1 MVDYLAEAFKALD
14 DVEDVMPCLHEEM
27 FTVDSDGLSEL
38 ADFEVES
45 EKSEDKKR
53 VIDPEAKNE
62 EELKSSYVGKVII
75 DCNQCHSKIYKDK
88 EDIVIDGEDAN
99 KEEECPYCFAT
110 EGFKV
115 VGEVAPYTETKV
127 DVEVEDKDTMTEG
140 VRRRHRAAKKM
151 GKKVV
156 EEFNGSY
163 HTLTIIDDLV
173 DRAKLIYKEQS
184 DPDIS
189 EAVMQ
194 AIDDGL
200 IYYDDILELAGAYGV
215 IDYGELVDRFVD
227 DLAYDMGTQL
237 ESILAEEDDELKESI
252 KGRINERKER
262 ANGGL
267 VRGSFDEIEKRLDK
281 IQGDFVII
289 DGGDVSYIKD
299 SFANRTVDNE
309 AIHKGFD
316 FVEDDVYFD
325 TVLDVVR
332 YFDEAFLQEALGLGL
347 DEVVT
352 EDSRRG
358 VVLFSIDID
367 SAQID
372 KIFEVYRELDESV
385 NGRNIRHKNGE
396 NKRVKRI
403 NEAFYRGNKS
413 IKFVYN
419 GDYADPDLIYDGYTF
434 NYYDIDEALWEDF
447 LYGVEDGDID
457 VSFDREFAE
466 NHSDDDAVEDAF
478 NLYVQENGVDYLKDV
493 IYGGYFEKGSK
504 SWHDRYKRGFAESKK
519 SRHKGKLAE
528 SDHIR
533 RRDVDSIPYS
543 RKRLSGRVRKDLD
556 IDEKKSDNPRRRDEG
571 EKRAR
576 RIDRKVNSLKERKF
590 DEDLGDDVA
599 KYQRWVDYD
608 MKRYGKISD
617 KTKSYL
623 DRAGLEVVKDDHDDY
638 EVIAKDE
645 SLTEAPIYDLTPQFD
660 TRRSFYNKARI
671 DTGSDNSENKL
682 YSYNTLVAE
691 MIGGKPVVYNVQSG
705 NTLRHVKEWLRQNGF
720 KAETKSQIIRDYGV
734 DDIVTESL
742 EEVEVKTDTD
752 KIKISSETI
761 TKDEEM
767 AIPVTDETKDEIIA
781 DDDEIIADDEE
792 EDTVDDIEEFDEE
805 SFDELSESYL
815 KKVYSNVDGYKTSN
829 VSFNKSGLCVEGI
842 ISFKS
847 GNKKNTQFIF
857 ESRDNGKR
865 FVGENKQI
873 TRGKKAFTVKGSIKD
888 GKFITE
894 SFNYRYSA
902 INPQTGKSE
911 NLYETLK
918 RGK

>member
-127 DVEVEDKDTMTEG
+127 DVEVEGKDTMTEG
-140 VRRRHRAAKKM
+140 VRRRTRTAKKM

-173 DRAKLIYKEQS
+173 DRAKLIYKERGDS
-184 DPDIS
+184 DIS

-200 IYYDDILELAGAYGV
+200 IYNDDIIELADAYGV
-215 IDYGELVDRFVD
+215 IDYGELVDRFID
-227 DLAYDMGTQL
+227 ELAYDMGTQL
-237 ESILAEEDDELKESI
+237 ESMLAEEDDELKESI

-262 ANGGL
+262 
-267 VRGSFDEIEKRLDK
+267 V
-281 IQGDFVII
+281 
-289 DGGDVSYIKD
+289 
-299 SFANRTVDNE
+299 
-309 AIHKGFD
+309 
-316 FVEDDVYFD
+316 
-325 TVLDVVR
+325 
-332 YFDEAFLQEALGLGL
+332 
-347 DEVVT
+347 
-352 EDSRRG
+352 
-358 VVLFSIDID
+358 
-367 SAQID
+367 
-372 KIFEVYRELDESV
+372 
-385 NGRNIRHKNGE
+385 
-396 NKRVKRI
+396 
-403 NEAFYRGNKS
+403 NEAFYRGN
-413 IKFVYN
+413 
-419 GDYADPDLIYDGYTF
+419 T
-434 NYYDIDEALWEDF
+434 
-447 LYGVEDGDID
+447 
-457 VSFDREFAE
+457 
-466 NHSDDDAVEDAF
+466 
-478 NLYVQENGVDYLKDV
+478 
-493 IYGGYFEKGSK
+493 
-504 SWHDRYKRGFAESKK
+504 
-519 SRHKGKLAE
+519 RHKGKLAE
-528 SDHIR
+528 SDRIR

-590 DEDLGDDVA
+590 DEDLGDDVS

-645 SLTEAPIYDLTPQFD
+645 GLS
-660 TRRSFYNKARI
+660 
-671 DTGSDNSENKL
+671 
-682 YSYNTLVAE
+682 
-691 MIGGKPVVYNVQSG
+691 
-705 NTLRHVKEWLRQNGF
+705 
-720 KAETKSQIIRDYGV
+720 
-734 DDIVTESL
+734 ESL
-742 EEVEVKTDTD
+742 NEVEVKTDTD

-761 TKDEEM
+761 TKDDEM
-767 AIPVTDETKDEIIA
+767 AIPVTDDTKDEIIA
-781 DDDEIIADDEE
+781 GGEEEGTEDEIVADDEE

>member
-14 DVEDVMPCLHEEM
+14 DVEDVTPCLHEEM

-75 DCNQCHSKIYKDK
+75 DCNQCHSKVYKDK
-88 EDIVIDGEDAN
+88 EDIVIDGDEVN

-127 DVEVEDKDTMTEG
+127 DVEVEGEDTMTES
-140 VRRRHRAAKKM
+140 VQHRTCDAKKA

-156 EEFNGSY
+156 EEFEGSPDASA
-163 HTLTIIDDLV
+163 IIDDLI
-173 DRAKLIYKEQS
+173 DRAKLIYKEQDDS
-184 DPDIS
+184 DIDKAVS
-189 EAVMQ
+189 E

-200 IYYDDILELAGAYGV
+200 IYYADIIKLADAYGV
-215 IDYGELVDRFVD
+215 IDYGELEDKFID
-227 DLAYDMGTQL
+227 DLSDEMRTKL
-237 ESILAEEDDELKESI
+237 EHMLAEEDDEIEESV
-252 KGRINERKER
+252 KGRENERGKS
-262 ANGGL
+262 ANGDNTIRDWYIKTYPTDEIGGEIDESVTFDDVFAGL
-267 VRGSFDEIEKRLDK
+267 KNHEDFYEMIGVYDSIVRERIFDELAKSKNVSYDK
-281 IQGDFVII
+281 I
-289 DGGDVSYIKD
+289 YK
-299 SFANRTVDNE
+299 
-309 AIHKGFD
+309 
-316 FVEDDVYFD
+316 
-325 TVLDVVR
+325 LW
-332 YFDEAFLQEALGLGL
+332 
-347 DEVVT
+347 
-352 EDSRRG
+352 
-358 VVLFSIDID
+358 
-367 SAQID
+367 
-372 KIFEVYRELDESV
+372 LDESAI
-385 NGRNIRHKNGE
+385 GR
-396 NKRVKRI
+396 
-403 NEAFYRGNKS
+403 
-413 IKFVYN
+413 
-419 GDYADPDLIYDGYTF
+419 
-434 NYYDIDEALWEDF
+434 
-447 LYGVEDGDID
+447 
-457 VSFDREFAE
+457 
-466 NHSDDDAVEDAF
+466 
-478 NLYVQENGVDYLKDV
+478 
-493 IYGGYFEKGSK
+493 
-504 SWHDRYKRGFAESKK
+504 K
-519 SRHKGKLAE
+519 SRRKGKLTE
-528 SDHIR
+528 SDRIR
-533 RRDVDSIPYS
+533 WRDIDNIPYDIGQMS
-543 RKRLSGRVRKDLD
+543 DKAKNALD
-556 IDEKKSDNPRRRDEG
+556 HAMKMSDKARYHDNDEKK
-571 EKRAR
+571 AR
-576 RIDRKVNSLKERKF
+576 RIDRKINSLKDYKF
-590 DEDLGDDVA
+590 VEDLGDDVA

-623 DRAGLEVVKDDHDDY
+623 DRAGLEVVKDDHKDY

-645 SLTEAPIYDLTPQFD
+645 GL
-660 TRRSFYNKARI
+660 
-671 DTGSDNSENKL
+671 
-682 YSYNTLVAE
+682 
-691 MIGGKPVVYNVQSG
+691 
-705 NTLRHVKEWLRQNGF
+705 
-720 KAETKSQIIRDYGV
+720 
-734 DDIVTESL
+734 TESL

-761 TKDEEM
+761 TKDDEM
-767 AIPVTDETKDEIIA
+767 AIPVTNDTRDKIIA
-781 DDDEIIADDEE
+781 DGEK
-792 EDTVDDIEEFDEE
+792 EDTDDDIEEFDEE

-815 KKVYSNVDGYKTSN
+815 KKVYNNVDGYKTSN

>member
-14 DVEDVMPCLHEEM
+14 DVEDVTPCLHEEM

-75 DCNQCHSKIYKDK
+75 DCNQCHSKVYKDK
-88 EDIVIDGEDAN
+88 EDIVIDGDEVN

-127 DVEVEDKDTMTEG
+127 DVEVEGEDTMTES
-140 VRRRHRAAKKM
+140 VQHRTCDAKKA

-156 EEFNGSY
+156 EEFEGSPDASA
-163 HTLTIIDDLV
+163 IIDDLV
-173 DRAKLIYKEQS
+173 DRAKLIYKEQDDS
-184 DPDIS
+184 DID
-189 EAVMQ
+189 EAVSE

-200 IYYDDILELAGAYGV
+200 IYYADIIKLADAYGV
-215 IDYGELVDRFVD
+215 IDYGELEDKFID
-227 DLAYDMGTQL
+227 DLSDEMRTKL
-237 ESILAEEDDELKESI
+237 EHMLAEEDDEIEESV
-252 KGRINERKER
+252 KGRENERGKS
-262 ANGGL
+262 ANGDNTIRDWYIKTYPTDEIGGEIDESVTFDDVFAGL
-267 VRGSFDEIEKRLDK
+267 KNHEDFYEMIGVYDSIVRERIFDELAKSKNVSYDK
-281 IQGDFVII
+281 I
-289 DGGDVSYIKD
+289 YK
-299 SFANRTVDNE
+299 
-309 AIHKGFD
+309 
-316 FVEDDVYFD
+316 
-325 TVLDVVR
+325 LW
-332 YFDEAFLQEALGLGL
+332 
-347 DEVVT
+347 
-352 EDSRRG
+352 
-358 VVLFSIDID
+358 
-367 SAQID
+367 
-372 KIFEVYRELDESV
+372 LDESAI
-385 NGRNIRHKNGE
+385 GR
-396 NKRVKRI
+396 
-403 NEAFYRGNKS
+403 
-413 IKFVYN
+413 
-419 GDYADPDLIYDGYTF
+419 
-434 NYYDIDEALWEDF
+434 
-447 LYGVEDGDID
+447 
-457 VSFDREFAE
+457 
-466 NHSDDDAVEDAF
+466 
-478 NLYVQENGVDYLKDV
+478 
-493 IYGGYFEKGSK
+493 
-504 SWHDRYKRGFAESKK
+504 K
-519 SRHKGKLAE
+519 SRRKGKLTE
-528 SDHIR
+528 SDRIR
-533 RRDVDSIPYS
+533 WRDIDNIPYDIGQMS
-543 RKRLSGRVRKDLD
+543 DKAKNALD
-556 IDEKKSDNPRRRDEG
+556 HAMKMSDKARYHDNDEKK
-571 EKRAR
+571 AR
-576 RIDRKVNSLKERKF
+576 RIDRKINSLKDYKF
-590 DEDLGDDVA
+590 VEDLGDDVA

-623 DRAGLEVVKDDHDDY
+623 DRAGLEVVKDDHKDY

-645 SLTEAPIYDLTPQFD
+645 GL
-660 TRRSFYNKARI
+660 
-671 DTGSDNSENKL
+671 
-682 YSYNTLVAE
+682 
-691 MIGGKPVVYNVQSG
+691 
-705 NTLRHVKEWLRQNGF
+705 
-720 KAETKSQIIRDYGV
+720 
-734 DDIVTESL
+734 TESL

-761 TKDEEM
+761 TKEDEM
-767 AIPVTDETKDEIIA
+767 AIPVTNDTRDKIIA
-781 DDDEIIADDEE
+781 DGEK
-792 EDTVDDIEEFDEE
+792 EDTDDDIEEFDEE

-815 KKVYSNVDGYKTSN
+815 KKVYNNVDGYKTSN

>member
-156 EEFNGSY
+156 EDFARSY
-163 HTLTIIDDLV
+163 QASKIIEDLV
-173 DRAKLIYKEQS
+173 DRARLIYKEQT
-184 DPDIS
+184 DPDIGT
-189 EAVMQ
+189 AVDE

-200 IYYDDILELAGAYGV
+200 IYNDDILELAVAFGV
-215 IDYGELVDRFVD
+215 IDYGELVDKFID
-227 DLAYDMGTQL
+227 DLSGDMTTHL
-237 ESILAEEDDELKESI
+237 ELILAEEDDELKESI
-252 KGRINERKER
+252 KGRR
-262 ANGGL
+262 
-267 VRGSFDEIEKRLDK
+267 
-281 IQGDFVII
+281 
-289 DGGDVSYIKD
+289 
-299 SFANRTVDNE
+299 
-309 AIHKGFD
+309 
-316 FVEDDVYFD
+316 
-325 TVLDVVR
+325 
-332 YFDEAFLQEALGLGL
+332 
-347 DEVVT
+347 
-352 EDSRRG
+352 
-358 VVLFSIDID
+358 
-367 SAQID
+367 
-372 KIFEVYRELDESV
+372 
-385 NGRNIRHKNGE
+385 
-396 NKRVKRI
+396 NKREKRI
-403 NEAFYRGNKS
+403 NEAFYRGNKR
-413 IKFVYN
+413 IKFAYN
-419 GDYADPDLIYDGYTF
+419 GDYADPDLIYNGYTF
-434 NYYDIDEALWEDF
+434 NYYDIEDALWGDF
-447 LYGVEDGDID
+447 LDGVEDGDID
-457 VSFDREFAE
+457 VSFDREYAE
-466 NHSDDDAVEDAF
+466 NNSDDKAVNDAF
-478 NLYVQENGVDYLKDV
+478 NLYVQENGVDYLNDV

-519 SRHKGKLAE
+519 SRHKGRLAE
-528 SDHIR
+528 SDHAR
-533 RRDVDSIPYS
+533 RRGVGGTPYN
-543 RKRLSGRVRKDLD
+543 RKRMSGRVRKDLD
-556 IDEKKSDNPRRRDEG
+556 IDEKKSD
-571 EKRAR
+571 KAR
-576 RIDRKVNSLKERKF
+576 RFDRKVNSLKERKF

-645 SLTEAPIYDLTPQFD
+645 SL
-660 TRRSFYNKARI
+660 S
-671 DTGSDNSENKL
+671 
-682 YSYNTLVAE
+682 
-691 MIGGKPVVYNVQSG
+691 
-705 NTLRHVKEWLRQNGF
+705 
-720 KAETKSQIIRDYGV
+720 
-734 DDIVTESL
+734 ESL
-742 EEVEVKTDTD
+742 NEVEVKTDTD

-761 TKDEEM
+761 TKDDEM
-767 AIPVTDETKDEIIA
+767 AIPVTDDTKDEIIA
-781 DDDEIIADDEE
+781 GGEEEGTEDEIVADDEE

>member
-88 EDIVIDGEDAN
+88 EDIVIDGDDAN

-127 DVEVEDKDTMTEG
+127 DVEVEDKDTMTE
-140 VRRRHRAAKKM
+140 
-151 GKKVV
+151 
-156 EEFNGSY
+156 
-163 HTLTIIDDLV
+163 
-173 DRAKLIYKEQS
+173 
-184 DPDIS
+184 
-189 EAVMQ
+189 
-194 AIDDGL
+194 
-200 IYYDDILELAGAYGV
+200 
-215 IDYGELVDRFVD
+215 
-227 DLAYDMGTQL
+227 
-237 ESILAEEDDELKESI
+237 DDELKEAV
-252 KGRINERKER
+252 KGRVNERR
-262 ANGGL
+262 
-267 VRGSFDEIEKRLDK
+267 R
-281 IQGDFVII
+281 
-289 DGGDVSYIKD
+289 
-299 SFANRTVDNE
+299 
-309 AIHKGFD
+309 
-316 FVEDDVYFD
+316 
-325 TVLDVVR
+325 
-332 YFDEAFLQEALGLGL
+332 
-347 DEVVT
+347 
-352 EDSRRG
+352 SR
-358 VVLFSIDID
+358 V
-367 SAQID
+367 
-372 KIFEVYRELDESV
+372 
-385 NGRNIRHKNGE
+385 
-396 NKRVKRI
+396 
-403 NEAFYRGNKS
+403 NEAFYRGN
-413 IKFVYN
+413 
-419 GDYADPDLIYDGYTF
+419 T
-434 NYYDIDEALWEDF
+434 
-447 LYGVEDGDID
+447 
-457 VSFDREFAE
+457 
-466 NHSDDDAVEDAF
+466 
-478 NLYVQENGVDYLKDV
+478 
-493 IYGGYFEKGSK
+493 
-504 SWHDRYKRGFAESKK
+504 
-519 SRHKGKLAE
+519 RHRGKLTE
-528 SDHIR
+528 SDRIR
-533 RRDVDSIPYS
+533 RRGIDSTPYN
-543 RKRLSGRVRKDLD
+543 RKRMSDRVRKDLD
-556 IDEKKSDNPRRRDEG
+556 IDEKKSDNTRRHDED

-623 DRAGLEVVKDDHDDY
+623 DRAGLEVVKDDHDEY

-645 SLTEAPIYDLTPQFD
+645 GLS
-660 TRRSFYNKARI
+660 
-671 DTGSDNSENKL
+671 
-682 YSYNTLVAE
+682 
-691 MIGGKPVVYNVQSG
+691 
-705 NTLRHVKEWLRQNGF
+705 
-720 KAETKSQIIRDYGV
+720 
-734 DDIVTESL
+734 ESL
-742 EEVEVKTDTD
+742 NEVEVKTDTD

-761 TKDEEM
+761 TKDDEM
-767 AIPVTDETKDEIIA
+767 AIPVTDDTKDEIIA
-781 DDDEIIADDEE
+781 GGEEDDTSDEIAADDEE

-865 FVGENKQI
+865 FVGENRQI
-873 TRGKKAFTVKGSIKD
+873 TRGKKAFTVKGSVKD

>member
-184 DPDIS
+184 EPDIS

-200 IYYDDILELAGAYGV
+200 IYNEDILEIADAYGV

-227 DLAYDMGTQL
+227 ELAYDMGTQL
-237 ESILAEEDDELKESI
+237 ESILAEDGDEFEESI
-252 KGRINERKER
+252 KGRVNERK
-262 ANGGL
+262 
-267 VRGSFDEIEKRLDK
+267 
-281 IQGDFVII
+281 
-289 DGGDVSYIKD
+289 
-299 SFANRTVDNE
+299 
-309 AIHKGFD
+309 
-316 FVEDDVYFD
+316 
-325 TVLDVVR
+325 
-332 YFDEAFLQEALGLGL
+332 
-347 DEVVT
+347 
-352 EDSRRG
+352 
-358 VVLFSIDID
+358 
-367 SAQID
+367 
-372 KIFEVYRELDESV
+372 
-385 NGRNIRHKNGE
+385 GR
-396 NKRVKRI
+396 V
-403 NEAFYRGNKS
+403 NEAFYRGNKR

-419 GDYADPDLIYDGYTF
+419 GDYADPDLIYNGYTF
-434 NYYDIDEALWEDF
+434 NYYDIEEALWEDF

-457 VSFDREFAE
+457 VSFDREYAE
-466 NHSDDDAVEDAF
+466 NNSDDKAVNDAF
-478 NLYVQENGVDYLKDV
+478 NLYVQENGVDYLNDV

-504 SWHDRYKRGFAESKK
+504 SWHDRYKRDFAESKK
-519 SRHKGKLAE
+519 PRHKGKLAE

-533 RRDVDSIPYS
+533 RRGVDSTPYN
-543 RKRLSGRVRKDLD
+543 RKRMSGRVRKDLD
-556 IDEKKSDNPRRRDEG
+556 IDEKKSDNTKRRDND

-576 RIDRKVNSLKERKF
+576 RIDRKINSLKERKF

-608 MKRYGKISD
+608 MNRYGKISD

-645 SLTEAPIYDLTPQFD
+645 SL
-660 TRRSFYNKARI
+660 S
-671 DTGSDNSENKL
+671 
-682 YSYNTLVAE
+682 
-691 MIGGKPVVYNVQSG
+691 
-705 NTLRHVKEWLRQNGF
+705 
-720 KAETKSQIIRDYGV
+720 
-734 DDIVTESL
+734 ESL
-742 EEVEVKTDTD
+742 NEVEVKTDTD

-767 AIPVTDETKDEIIA
+767 AIPVTDDTKDEIIA
-781 DDDEIIADDEE
+781 GDEEEDTEDEIVADDEDVIADDEE

-865 FVGENKQI
+865 FVGGNKQI

>member
-14 DVEDVMPCLHEEM
+14 DVEDVTPCLHEEM

-75 DCNQCHSKIYKDK
+75 DCNQCHSKVYKDK
-88 EDIVIDGEDAN
+88 EDIVIDGDDVN

-115 VGEVAPYTETKV
+115 IGEVAPYTETKV
-127 DVEVEDKDTMTEG
+127 DVEVEDEDTMAES
-140 VRRRHRAAKKM
+140 VRRRAHDAKKANN
-151 GKKVV
+151 KVV
-156 EEFNGSY
+156 EEFEGSSDASA
-163 HTLTIIDDLV
+163 IIDDLV
-173 DRAKLIYKEQS
+173 DRAKLIYKEQDDS
-184 DPDIS
+184 DID
-189 EAVMQ
+189 EAVSE

-200 IYYDDILELAGAYGV
+200 IYYDDIIKLAGAYGV
-215 IDYGELVDRFVD
+215 IDYGELEGKFID
-227 DLAYDMGTQL
+227 DLSDEMRTKL
-237 ESILAEEDDELKESI
+237 EHILAEEDDE
-252 KGRINERKER
+252 
-262 ANGGL
+262 
-267 VRGSFDEIEKRLDK
+267 IE
-281 IQGDFVII
+281 
-289 DGGDVSYIKD
+289 
-299 SFANRTVDNE
+299 
-309 AIHKGFD
+309 
-316 FVEDDVYFD
+316 
-325 TVLDVVR
+325 
-332 YFDEAFLQEALGLGL
+332 
-347 DEVVT
+347 
-352 EDSRRG
+352 
-358 VVLFSIDID
+358 
-367 SAQID
+367 
-372 KIFEVYRELDESV
+372 ESV
-385 NGRNIRHKNGE
+385 KG
-396 NKRVKRI
+396 
-403 NEAFYRGNKS
+403 RGNK
-413 IKFVYN
+413 
-419 GDYADPDLIYDGYTF
+419 
-434 NYYDIDEALWEDF
+434 
-447 LYGVEDGDID
+447 
-457 VSFDREFAE
+457 
-466 NHSDDDAVEDAF
+466 
-478 NLYVQENGVDYLKDV
+478 
-493 IYGGYFEKGSK
+493 
-504 SWHDRYKRGFAESKK
+504 KRGFAESKK
-519 SRHKGKLAE
+519 PRHKGKLTE
-528 SDHIR
+528 SDRIR
-533 RRDVDSIPYS
+533 WRDIDNIPYDIGQMS
-543 RKRLSGRVRKDLD
+543 DKARNALD
-556 IDEKKSDNPRRRDEG
+556 HAMKMSDKARYHDNDEKK
-571 EKRAR
+571 AR
-576 RIDRKVNSLKERKF
+576 RIDRKINSLKDYKF
-590 DEDLGDDVA
+590 VEDLGDDVA

-623 DRAGLEVVKDDHDDY
+623 DRAGLEVVKDDHKDY

-645 SLTEAPIYDLTPQFD
+645 GL
-660 TRRSFYNKARI
+660 K
-671 DTGSDNSENKL
+671 
-682 YSYNTLVAE
+682 
-691 MIGGKPVVYNVQSG
+691 
-705 NTLRHVKEWLRQNGF
+705 
-720 KAETKSQIIRDYGV
+720 
-734 DDIVTESL
+734 ESL

-761 TKDEEM
+761 TKDDEM
-767 AIPVTDETKDEIIA
+767 AIPVTDDTREEIIA
-781 DDDEIIADDEE
+781 DGEE

-815 KKVYSNVDGYKTSN
+815 KKVYNNVDGYKTSN

>member
-14 DVEDVMPCLHEEM
+14 DVEDVTPCLHEEM

-75 DCNQCHSKIYKDK
+75 DCNQCHSKVYKDK
-88 EDIVIDGEDAN
+88 EDIVIDGDEVN

-127 DVEVEDKDTMTEG
+127 DVEVEDKDTMTER
-140 VRRRHRAAKKM
+140 VHRRPRYTKKM
-151 GKKVV
+151 SKKVV
-156 EEFNGSY
+156 EKFNGSY

-173 DRAKLIYKEQS
+173 DRAKLIYKEQDDS
-184 DPDIS
+184 DID
-189 EAVMQ
+189 EAVSE

-200 IYYDDILELAGAYGV
+200 IYYADIIKLADAYGV
-215 IDYGELVDRFVD
+215 IDYGELEDKFID
-227 DLAYDMGTQL
+227 DLSDEMRTKL
-237 ESILAEEDDELKESI
+237 EHILAEEDDE
-252 KGRINERKER
+252 
-262 ANGGL
+262 
-267 VRGSFDEIEKRLDK
+267 IE
-281 IQGDFVII
+281 
-289 DGGDVSYIKD
+289 
-299 SFANRTVDNE
+299 
-309 AIHKGFD
+309 
-316 FVEDDVYFD
+316 
-325 TVLDVVR
+325 
-332 YFDEAFLQEALGLGL
+332 
-347 DEVVT
+347 
-352 EDSRRG
+352 
-358 VVLFSIDID
+358 
-367 SAQID
+367 
-372 KIFEVYRELDESV
+372 ESV
-385 NGRNIRHKNGE
+385 KGG
-396 NKRVKRI
+396 
-403 NEAFYRGNKS
+403 
-413 IKFVYN
+413 
-419 GDYADPDLIYDGYTF
+419 
-434 NYYDIDEALWEDF
+434 
-447 LYGVEDGDID
+447 
-457 VSFDREFAE
+457 AE
-466 NHSDDDAVEDAF
+466 KELECV
-478 NLYVQENGVDYLKDV
+478 
-493 IYGGYFEKGSK
+493 
-504 SWHDRYKRGFAESKK
+504 
-519 SRHKGKLAE
+519 
-528 SDHIR
+528 
-533 RRDVDSIPYS
+533 
-543 RKRLSGRVRKDLD
+543 
-556 IDEKKSDNPRRRDEG
+556 EKKSDKTRYHNND
-571 EKRAR
+571 EKRAG
-576 RIDRKVNSLKERKF
+576 RIDRKINSLKDYKF
-590 DEDLGDDVA
+590 VEDLGDAVA

-623 DRAGLEVVKDDHDDY
+623 DRAGLEVVKDDHKDY

-645 SLTEAPIYDLTPQFD
+645 SLTEAPIYDLRPRFD
-660 TRRSFYNKARI
+660 TRQSFYRKATV
-671 DTGSDNSENKL
+671 DTGVDGNENKL

-691 MIGGKPVVYNVQSG
+691 MINGKPVVYNVQSG
-705 NTLRHVKEWLRQNGF
+705 TTLRHVKEWLRQNGF
-720 KAETKSQIIRDYGV
+720 KAETKSQVIRDYGA

-761 TKDEEM
+761 KKDEEM
-767 AIPVTDETKDEIIA
+767 AVPVTDGTVDEIIA
-781 DDDEIIADDEE
+781 DSEE
-792 EDTVDDIEEFDEE
+792 EDTDDDIEEFDEE

-815 KKVYSNVDGYKTSN
+815 KKVYNNVDGYKTSN
-829 VSFNKSGLCVEGI
+829 VSFNKLGLCVEGI

-873 TRGKKAFTVKGSIKD
+873 TRGKKAFTVKGNIKD

>member
-45 EKSEDKKR
+45 GKSEDIKR

-88 EDIVIDGEDAN
+88 EDIVIDGDDAN

-127 DVEVEDKDTMTEG
+127 DVEVEGEDTMTES
-140 VRRRHRAAKKM
+140 VQHRTRTAKKM

-163 HTLTIIDDLV
+163 QASKIFEDLV
-173 DRAKLIYKEQS
+173 DRAKLIYKKS
-184 DPDIS
+184 GDSDIS

-200 IYYDDILELAGAYGV
+200 IYNDDILDLADAYGV
-215 IDYGELVDRFVD
+215 IDYGELVDKFID
-227 DLAYDMGTQL
+227 DLSGDMTTHL
-237 ESILAEEDDELKESI
+237 ELILAGEDDGELKESI
-252 KGRINERKER
+252 K
-262 ANGGL
+262 
-267 VRGSFDEIEKRLDK
+267 D
-281 IQGDFVII
+281 
-289 DGGDVSYIKD
+289 
-299 SFANRTVDNE
+299 
-309 AIHKGFD
+309 
-316 FVEDDVYFD
+316 
-325 TVLDVVR
+325 
-332 YFDEAFLQEALGLGL
+332 
-347 DEVVT
+347 
-352 EDSRRG
+352 RR
-358 VVLFSIDID
+358 
-367 SAQID
+367 
-372 KIFEVYRELDESV
+372 
-385 NGRNIRHKNGE
+385 

-419 GDYADPDLIYDGYTF
+419 GDYADPDLIYNGYTF
-434 NYYDIDEALWEDF
+434 NYWDIENALWEDF
-447 LYGVEDGDID
+447 LDRVEDGDIG
-457 VSFDREFAE
+457 VSFDRKFAE
-466 NHSDDDAVEDAF
+466 NHSDEGAVEDAF
-478 NLYVQENGVDYLKDV
+478 NLYVQENGVDYLNDV
-493 IYGGYFEKGSK
+493 IYAGYFEKGSK
-504 SWHDRYKRGFAESKK
+504 SWHDRYKRGVEESKK
-519 SRHKGKLAE
+519 PRHRGKLAE

-543 RKRLSGRVRKDLD
+543 RERLSGRVRKDLD

-590 DEDLGDDVA
+590 VEDLGDDVA

-645 SLTEAPIYDLTPQFD
+645 SL
-660 TRRSFYNKARI
+660 S
-671 DTGSDNSENKL
+671 
-682 YSYNTLVAE
+682 
-691 MIGGKPVVYNVQSG
+691 
-705 NTLRHVKEWLRQNGF
+705 
-720 KAETKSQIIRDYGV
+720 
-734 DDIVTESL
+734 ESL
-742 EEVEVKTDTD
+742 NEVEVKTDTD

-761 TKDEEM
+761 TKDDEM

-781 DDDEIIADDEE
+781 GGEEDDTSDEIVADDEE

>member
-200 IYYDDILELAGAYGV
+200 IYNDDILELADAYGV
-215 IDYGELVDRFVD
+215 IDYYELMDKFID
-227 DLAYDMGTQL
+227 DLSGDMGTQL
-237 ESILAEEDDELKESI
+237 ESILAEEDDGLKEAV
-252 KGRINERKER
+252 KGRGNRR
-262 ANGGL
+262 RSRVNGGL
-267 VRGSFDEIEKRLDK
+267 VRKSFDEIEKRLDK
-281 IQGDFVII
+281 IRGDFVII
-289 DGGDVSYIKD
+289 DDGDVSYIKD

-316 FVEDDVYFD
+316 FVEDDVSFD

-347 DEVVT
+347 DEIVT

-358 VVLFSIDID
+358 VVLFSVDLD
-367 SAQID
+367 STQID

-396 NKRVKRI
+396 NRREKRI
-403 NEAFYRGNKS
+403 NEAFFRGNKEIELVS
-413 IKFVYN
+413 H
-419 GDYADPDLIYDGYTF
+419 GEWADPDLIYDGYTF
-434 NYYDIDEALWEDF
+434 NYWEIEDALWEDF
-447 LYGVEDGDID
+447 LACIDEGDVD

-466 NHSDDDAVEDAF
+466 KHSEDDVVEDAF
-478 NLYVQENGVDYLKDV
+478 DLYVQENGVDFLNDV

-528 SDHIR
+528 SDRTR
-533 RRDVDSIPYS
+533 RRDVGGIKTTTIRPIFRLNRPTHWTMTRDKKYDITFDQDGNFIAETRNGKPYYVYGNIEDSS
-543 RKRLSGRVRKDLD
+543 SSSLT
-556 IDEKKSDNPRRRDEG
+556 DEG
-571 EKRAR
+571 
-576 RIDRKVNSLKERKF
+576 RI
-590 DEDLGDDVA
+590 
-599 KYQRWVDYD
+599 VDAV
-608 MKRYGKISD
+608 REQIS
-617 KTKSYL
+617 
-623 DRAGLEVVKDDHDDY
+623 R
-638 EVIAKDE
+638 
-645 SLTEAPIYDLTPQFD
+645 
-660 TRRSFYNKARI
+660 N
-671 DTGSDNSENKL
+671 
-682 YSYNTLVAE
+682 
-691 MIGGKPVVYNVQSG
+691 M
-705 NTLRHVKEWLRQNGF
+705 
-720 KAETKSQIIRDYGV
+720 
-734 DDIVTESL
+734 VTESL

-761 TKDEEM
+761 TKDDEM
-767 AIPVTDETKDEIIA
+767 AIPVTDDTKDEIIA
-781 DDDEIIADDEE
+781 GGKEEDTEGEIIVDDEE

-873 TRGKKAFTVKGSIKD
+873 TRGKKAFTVKGSVKD

>member
-14 DVEDVMPCLHEEM
+14 DVEDVTPCLHEEM

-75 DCNQCHSKIYKDK
+75 DCNQCHSKVYKDK
-88 EDIVIDGEDAN
+88 EDIVIDGDEVN

-115 VGEVAPYTETKV
+115 VGEVAPYTETNV
-127 DVEVEDKDTMTEG
+127 DVEVKDEDTIAED
-140 VRRRHRAAKKM
+140 VQRRAHDAKKTND
-151 GKKVV
+151 KVV
-156 EEFNGSY
+156 EEFEGSPDASA
-163 HTLTIIDDLV
+163 IIDDLV
-173 DRAKLIYKEQS
+173 DRAKLNYKEQD
-184 DPDIS
+184 DPDID
-189 EAVMQ
+189 EAVSE

-200 IYYDDILELAGAYGV
+200 IYYDDIIKLADAYGV
-215 IDYGELVDRFVD
+215 IDYGELEGKFID
-227 DLAYDMGTQL
+227 DLSDEMRTKL
-237 ESILAEEDDELKESI
+237 EHILAEEDDE
-252 KGRINERKER
+252 
-262 ANGGL
+262 
-267 VRGSFDEIEKRLDK
+267 IE
-281 IQGDFVII
+281 
-289 DGGDVSYIKD
+289 
-299 SFANRTVDNE
+299 
-309 AIHKGFD
+309 
-316 FVEDDVYFD
+316 
-325 TVLDVVR
+325 
-332 YFDEAFLQEALGLGL
+332 
-347 DEVVT
+347 
-352 EDSRRG
+352 
-358 VVLFSIDID
+358 
-367 SAQID
+367 
-372 KIFEVYRELDESV
+372 ESV
-385 NGRNIRHKNGE
+385 KG
-396 NKRVKRI
+396 
-403 NEAFYRGNKS
+403 RGNK
-413 IKFVYN
+413 
-419 GDYADPDLIYDGYTF
+419 
-434 NYYDIDEALWEDF
+434 
-447 LYGVEDGDID
+447 
-457 VSFDREFAE
+457 
-466 NHSDDDAVEDAF
+466 
-478 NLYVQENGVDYLKDV
+478 
-493 IYGGYFEKGSK
+493 
-504 SWHDRYKRGFAESKK
+504 KRGFAESKK
-519 SRHKGKLAE
+519 PRHKGKLTE
-528 SDHIR
+528 SDRIR
-533 RRDVDSIPYS
+533 WRDIDNIPYDIGQMS
-543 RKRLSGRVRKDLD
+543 DKARNALD
-556 IDEKKSDNPRRRDEG
+556 HAMKMSDKARYHDNDEKK
-571 EKRAR
+571 AR
-576 RIDRKVNSLKERKF
+576 RIDRKINSLKDYKF
-590 DEDLGDDVA
+590 VEDLGDVVA

-623 DRAGLEVVKDDHDDY
+623 DRAGLEVVKDDHKYY

-645 SLTEAPIYDLTPQFD
+645 GL
-660 TRRSFYNKARI
+660 K
-671 DTGSDNSENKL
+671 
-682 YSYNTLVAE
+682 
-691 MIGGKPVVYNVQSG
+691 
-705 NTLRHVKEWLRQNGF
+705 
-720 KAETKSQIIRDYGV
+720 
-734 DDIVTESL
+734 ESL

-761 TKDEEM
+761 TKDDEM
-767 AIPVTDETKDEIIA
+767 AIPVTDDTREEIIA
-781 DDDEIIADDEE
+781 DGEE

-815 KKVYSNVDGYKTSN
+815 KKVYNNVDGYKTSN

>member
-127 DVEVEDKDTMTEG
+127 DVEVEGEDTMTES
-140 VRRRHRAAKKM
+140 VQHRTRAAEKM
-151 GKKVV
+151 GKRVV

-163 HTLTIIDDLV
+163 HTWSIIEDLV
-173 DRAKLIYKEQS
+173 DRAALIYKEQT
-184 DPDIS
+184 DPDVY

-194 AIDDGL
+194 AIDKGL
-200 IYYDDILELAGAYGV
+200 IYNDDILELAGAYGV
-215 IDYGELVDRFVD
+215 IDYDELVDKFID
-227 DLAYDMGTQL
+227 DLSGDMTTHL
-237 ESILAEEDDELKESI
+237 ELILAGEDDELKESI
-252 KGRINERKER
+252 KGRRNKSK
-262 ANGGL
+262 
-267 VRGSFDEIEKRLDK
+267 VR
-281 IQGDFVII
+281 V
-289 DGGDVSYIKD
+289 
-299 SFANRTVDNE
+299 
-309 AIHKGFD
+309 
-316 FVEDDVYFD
+316 
-325 TVLDVVR
+325 
-332 YFDEAFLQEALGLGL
+332 
-347 DEVVT
+347 
-352 EDSRRG
+352 
-358 VVLFSIDID
+358 
-367 SAQID
+367 
-372 KIFEVYRELDESV
+372 
-385 NGRNIRHKNGE
+385 
-396 NKRVKRI
+396 
-403 NEAFYRGNKS
+403 NEAFYRGNKR
-413 IKFVYN
+413 IKFAYN
-419 GDYADPDLIYDGYTF
+419 GDYADPDLIYNGYTF
-434 NYYDIDEALWEDF
+434 NYWDIEDALWEDF
-447 LYGVEDGDID
+447 LERVEDGDIG

-466 NHSDDDAVEDAF
+466 NHPNDDAVEDAF
-478 NLYVQENGVDYLKDV
+478 NLYVQENGVDYLNDV

-519 SRHKGKLAE
+519 SRHRGKLAE
-528 SDHIR
+528 SDSIR
-533 RRDVDSIPYS
+533 RRGVGGTPYN
-543 RKRLSGRVRKDLD
+543 RKRMLDKAGRELESV
-556 IDEKKSDNPRRRDEG
+556 EKKSDKAISHDDD

-590 DEDLGDDVA
+590 DEDLGDGVA

-645 SLTEAPIYDLTPQFD
+645 GL
-660 TRRSFYNKARI
+660 K
-671 DTGSDNSENKL
+671 
-682 YSYNTLVAE
+682 
-691 MIGGKPVVYNVQSG
+691 
-705 NTLRHVKEWLRQNGF
+705 
-720 KAETKSQIIRDYGV
+720 
-734 DDIVTESL
+734 ESL

-761 TKDEEM
+761 TKDDEK
-767 AIPVTDETKDEIIA
+767 AIPVTDDTKDEIIA
-781 DDDEIIADDEE
+781 GGEKEDTEDEIVADDEE

-815 KKVYSNVDGYKTSN
+815 KKVYNNVDGYKTSN

>member
-14 DVEDVMPCLHEEM
+14 DVEDVTPCLHEEM

-45 EKSEDKKR
+45 EKSEDRKR

-75 DCNQCHSKIYKDK
+75 DCNQCHSKVYKDK
-88 EDIVIDGEDAN
+88 EDIVIDGDDAN

-127 DVEVEDKDTMTEG
+127 DVEVEDKDTMTER
-140 VRRRHRAAKKM
+140 VHRRPRAAKKAD
-151 GKKVV
+151 KKVV

-163 HTLTIIDDLV
+163 HTLTIFDDLV
-173 DRAKLIYKEQS
+173 DRAKLIYKERGDS
-184 DPDIS
+184 DIE
-189 EAVMQ
+189 EAVRE
-194 AIDDGL
+194 AIDEGL
-200 IYYDDILELAGAYGV
+200 IYYDDIVELADAYGA
-215 IDYGELVDRFVD
+215 INYDELVDRFVD
-227 DLAYDMGTQL
+227 ELAYDMGTQL
-237 ESILAEEDDELKESI
+237 ESILERDDDGELKESI
-252 KGRINERKER
+252 KDRRNRR
-262 ANGGL
+262 R
-267 VRGSFDEIEKRLDK
+267 VR
-281 IQGDFVII
+281 
-289 DGGDVSYIKD
+289 
-299 SFANRTVDNE
+299 
-309 AIHKGFD
+309 
-316 FVEDDVYFD
+316 
-325 TVLDVVR
+325 
-332 YFDEAFLQEALGLGL
+332 
-347 DEVVT
+347 
-352 EDSRRG
+352 
-358 VVLFSIDID
+358 
-367 SAQID
+367 
-372 KIFEVYRELDESV
+372 
-385 NGRNIRHKNGE
+385 
-396 NKRVKRI
+396 
-403 NEAFYRGNKS
+403 
-413 IKFVYN
+413 
-419 GDYADPDLIYDGYTF
+419 
-434 NYYDIDEALWEDF
+434 
-447 LYGVEDGDID
+447 
-457 VSFDREFAE
+457 
-466 NHSDDDAVEDAF
+466 
-478 NLYVQENGVDYLKDV
+478 
-493 IYGGYFEKGSK
+493 
-504 SWHDRYKRGFAESKK
+504 
-519 SRHKGKLAE
+519 KGKLTE
-528 SDHIR
+528 SDRIR
-533 RRDVDSIPYS
+533 GRDVDNSPYD
-543 RKRLSGRVRKDLD
+543 RKQMSDKARKELERAEEKSDKARYQD
-556 IDEKKSDNPRRRDEG
+556 NDEKK
-571 EKRAR
+571 AR
-576 RIDRKVNSLKERKF
+576 RIDRKINSLKDYKF
-590 DEDLGDDVA
+590 VEDLGDDVA

-623 DRAGLEVVKDDHDDY
+623 DRAGLEVVKDDHKDY

-645 SLTEAPIYDLTPQFD
+645 SLTEAPIYDLKTQFD
-660 TRRSFYNKARI
+660 PRRSFYGKAQV

-691 MIGGKPVVYNVQSG
+691 MVNGKPVVYNVESG
-705 NTLRHVKEWLRQNGF
+705 TTLRHVKEWLRQNGF
-720 KAETKSQIIRDYGV
+720 KAETKSQVIRDYGA

-767 AIPVTDETKDEIIA
+767 AVPVTDDTVDEIIA
-781 DDDEIIADDEE
+781 DSEE
-792 EDTVDDIEEFDEE
+792 EDTDDDIEEFDEE

-815 KKVYSNVDGYKTSN
+815 KKVYNNVDGYKTSN

-857 ESRDNGKR
+857 ESRDSGKR

-873 TRGKKAFTVKGSIKD
+873 TRGKKAFTVKGNIKD

>member
-140 VRRRHRAAKKM
+140 VRRRTRAAKKM

-173 DRAKLIYKEQS
+173 DRAKLIYKEQT

-200 IYYDDILELAGAYGV
+200 IYNDDILELADAYGV
-215 IDYGELVDRFVD
+215 VDYYELMDKFIDE
-227 DLAYDMGTQL
+227 LAYDMGTQL
-237 ESILAEEDDELKESI
+237 ESILAGEDDELKEAV
-252 KGRINERKER
+252 KGRVNERR
-262 ANGGL
+262 
-267 VRGSFDEIEKRLDK
+267 
-281 IQGDFVII
+281 
-289 DGGDVSYIKD
+289 
-299 SFANRTVDNE
+299 
-309 AIHKGFD
+309 
-316 FVEDDVYFD
+316 
-325 TVLDVVR
+325 
-332 YFDEAFLQEALGLGL
+332 
-347 DEVVT
+347 
-352 EDSRRG
+352 SR
-358 VVLFSIDID
+358 V
-367 SAQID
+367 
-372 KIFEVYRELDESV
+372 
-385 NGRNIRHKNGE
+385 
-396 NKRVKRI
+396 
-403 NEAFYRGNKS
+403 NEAFYRGN
-413 IKFVYN
+413 
-419 GDYADPDLIYDGYTF
+419 A
-434 NYYDIDEALWEDF
+434 
-447 LYGVEDGDID
+447 
-457 VSFDREFAE
+457 
-466 NHSDDDAVEDAF
+466 
-478 NLYVQENGVDYLKDV
+478 
-493 IYGGYFEKGSK
+493 
-504 SWHDRYKRGFAESKK
+504 
-519 SRHKGKLAE
+519 RHKGKLTE
-528 SDHIR
+528 SDRIR
-533 RRDVDSIPYS
+533 RMGIDSTSYN

-556 IDEKKSDNPRRRDEG
+556 IDEKKSDNPRRHNDN

-576 RIDRKVNSLKERKF
+576 RIDRKINSLKERKF

-645 SLTEAPIYDLTPQFD
+645 GLS
-660 TRRSFYNKARI
+660 
-671 DTGSDNSENKL
+671 
-682 YSYNTLVAE
+682 
-691 MIGGKPVVYNVQSG
+691 
-705 NTLRHVKEWLRQNGF
+705 
-720 KAETKSQIIRDYGV
+720 
-734 DDIVTESL
+734 ESL
-742 EEVEVKTDTD
+742 NEVEVKTDTD

-767 AIPVTDETKDEIIA
+767 AIPVTDDTKDEIIA
-781 DDDEIIADDEE
+781 GGEEDDTSDEIAADDEE

>member
-88 EDIVIDGEDAN
+88 EDVVIDGDDAN

-140 VRRRHRAAKKM
+140 VRRRHRATKKM

-156 EEFNGSY
+156 EDFVHSGRASD
-163 HTLTIIDDLV
+163 IIYDLV
-173 DRAKLIYKEQS
+173 DRARLIYEDDD
-184 DPDIS
+184 DPDIH
-189 EAVMQ
+189 EVVMQ

-200 IYYDDILELAGAYGV
+200 IYTKDIVELAYSYGV
-215 IDYGELVDRFVD
+215 IDGGELIDKFID
-227 DLAYDMGTQL
+227 DLSYEVQTGL
-237 ESILAEEDDELKESI
+237 ERILAKDDDELKESI
-252 KGRINERKER
+252 KGRVNERKER
-262 ANGGL
+262 ANGGNTIRDWYIKNYPTDEL
-267 VRGSFDEIEKRLDK
+267 GERIDENVTFDDVFAGLKNHRDFYEMVGVYDSIVRERIFDELAKSKNI
-281 IQGDFVII
+281 
-289 DGGDVSYIKD
+289 SY
-299 SFANRTVDNE
+299 
-309 AIHKGFD
+309 
-316 FVEDDVYFD
+316 
-325 TVLDVVR
+325 
-332 YFDEAFLQEALGLGL
+332 
-347 DEVVT
+347 DEVYNLWL
-352 EDSRRG
+352 E
-358 VVLFSIDID
+358 
-367 SAQID
+367 
-372 KIFEVYRELDESV
+372 ESV
-385 NGRNIRHKNGE
+385 NGRNTR
-396 NKRVKRI
+396 R
-403 NEAFYRGNKS
+403 
-413 IKFVYN
+413 
-419 GDYADPDLIYDGYTF
+419 
-434 NYYDIDEALWEDF
+434 
-447 LYGVEDGDID
+447 
-457 VSFDREFAE
+457 
-466 NHSDDDAVEDAF
+466 
-478 NLYVQENGVDYLKDV
+478 
-493 IYGGYFEKGSK
+493 KG
-504 SWHDRYKRGFAESKK
+504 R
-519 SRHKGKLAE
+519 LAE

-533 RRDVDSIPYS
+533 RRDIDSIPYN
-543 RKRLSGRVRKDLD
+543 RKRMSGRVRKDLD
-556 IDEKKSDNPRRRDEG
+556 IDEKQSDNPRRRGNDK
-571 EKRAR
+571 KRAR

-645 SLTEAPIYDLTPQFD
+645 GLS
-660 TRRSFYNKARI
+660 
-671 DTGSDNSENKL
+671 
-682 YSYNTLVAE
+682 
-691 MIGGKPVVYNVQSG
+691 
-705 NTLRHVKEWLRQNGF
+705 
-720 KAETKSQIIRDYGV
+720 
-734 DDIVTESL
+734 ESL
-742 EEVEVKTDTD
+742 NEVEVKTDTD

-767 AIPVTDETKDEIIA
+767 AIPVTDDTKDEIIA
-781 DDDEIIADDEE
+781 GGEEDDTGDEIIADDEE

>member
-127 DVEVEDKDTMTEG
+127 DVEVEDKGTMTEG

-156 EEFNGSY
+156 EDFVHSGSA
-163 HTLTIIDDLV
+163 TDIIDDLI
-173 DRAKLIYKEQS
+173 DRARLIYKDDD
-184 DPDIS
+184 DPDIH
-189 EAVMQ
+189 EVVMQ
-194 AIDDGL
+194 AIDEGL
-200 IYYDDILELAGAYGV
+200 IYTKDIIELAYSYGV
-215 IDYGELVDRFVD
+215 IDGGELIDKFID
-227 DLAYDMGTQL
+227 DLSYEVQAGL
-237 ESILAEEDDELKESI
+237 ERILAKDDDEFEESI
-252 KGRINERKER
+252 KGRR
-262 ANGGL
+262 
-267 VRGSFDEIEKRLDK
+267 
-281 IQGDFVII
+281 
-289 DGGDVSYIKD
+289 
-299 SFANRTVDNE
+299 
-309 AIHKGFD
+309 
-316 FVEDDVYFD
+316 
-325 TVLDVVR
+325 
-332 YFDEAFLQEALGLGL
+332 
-347 DEVVT
+347 
-352 EDSRRG
+352 
-358 VVLFSIDID
+358 
-367 SAQID
+367 
-372 KIFEVYRELDESV
+372 
-385 NGRNIRHKNGE
+385 

-403 NEAFYRGNKS
+403 NEAFYRGNRG
-413 IKFVYN
+413 IEYVYH
-419 GDYADPDLIYDGYTF
+419 GEWADPDLIYDGYTF
-434 NYYDIDEALWEDF
+434 NYWDIEDALWEDF
-447 LYGVEDGDID
+447 LERVEDGDIG

-466 NHSDDDAVEDAF
+466 NHADDDAVEDAF

-504 SWHDRYKRGFAESKK
+504 SWHDRYKRGYTESKRP
-519 SRHKGKLAE
+519 RHRGKLTE
-528 SDHIR
+528 SDRIR
-533 RRDVDSIPYS
+533 RRGVGGTPYN
-543 RKRLSGRVRKDLD
+543 RKRMSGRVRKDLD
-556 IDEKKSDNPRRRDEG
+556 IDEKKSDDTRRHDND

-691 MIGGKPVVYNVQSG
+691 MVDGKPVVYNVQSG
-705 NTLRHVKEWLRQNGF
+705 TTLRHVKEWLRQNGF
-720 KAETKSQIIRDYGV
+720 KAETKSQIIRDYGA

-742 EEVEVKTDTD
+742 KEVEVETDTD

-761 TKDEEM
+761 TKDDEM
-767 AIPVTDETKDEIIA
+767 AIPVTDDTKDEIIA
-781 DDDEIIADDEE
+781 DSEEEDTEDEIVADDEE

>member
-14 DVEDVMPCLHEEM
+14 DVEDVTPCLHEEM

-75 DCNQCHSKIYKDK
+75 DCNQCHSKVYKDK
-88 EDIVIDGEDAN
+88 EDIVIDGDDVN

-115 VGEVAPYTETKV
+115 IGEVAPYTETKV
-127 DVEVEDKDTMTEG
+127 DVEVEDEDTMAES
-140 VRRRHRAAKKM
+140 VRRRAHDAKKANN
-151 GKKVV
+151 KVV
-156 EEFNGSY
+156 EEFEGSSDASA
-163 HTLTIIDDLV
+163 IIDDLV
-173 DRAKLIYKEQS
+173 DRAKLIYKEQDDS
-184 DPDIS
+184 DID
-189 EAVMQ
+189 EAVSE

-200 IYYDDILELAGAYGV
+200 IYYDDIIKLADAYGV
-215 IDYGELVDRFVD
+215 IDYDELEGKFID
-227 DLAYDMGTQL
+227 DLSDEMRTKL
-237 ESILAEEDDELKESI
+237 EHILAEEDDE
-252 KGRINERKER
+252 
-262 ANGGL
+262 
-267 VRGSFDEIEKRLDK
+267 IE
-281 IQGDFVII
+281 
-289 DGGDVSYIKD
+289 
-299 SFANRTVDNE
+299 
-309 AIHKGFD
+309 
-316 FVEDDVYFD
+316 
-325 TVLDVVR
+325 
-332 YFDEAFLQEALGLGL
+332 
-347 DEVVT
+347 
-352 EDSRRG
+352 
-358 VVLFSIDID
+358 
-367 SAQID
+367 
-372 KIFEVYRELDESV
+372 ESV
-385 NGRNIRHKNGE
+385 KG
-396 NKRVKRI
+396 
-403 NEAFYRGNKS
+403 RGNK
-413 IKFVYN
+413 
-419 GDYADPDLIYDGYTF
+419 
-434 NYYDIDEALWEDF
+434 
-447 LYGVEDGDID
+447 
-457 VSFDREFAE
+457 
-466 NHSDDDAVEDAF
+466 
-478 NLYVQENGVDYLKDV
+478 
-493 IYGGYFEKGSK
+493 
-504 SWHDRYKRGFAESKK
+504 KRGFAESKK
-519 SRHKGKLAE
+519 PRHKGKLTE
-528 SDHIR
+528 SDRIR
-533 RRDVDSIPYS
+533 WRDIDNIPYDIGQMS
-543 RKRLSGRVRKDLD
+543 DKARNALD
-556 IDEKKSDNPRRRDEG
+556 HAMKMSDKARYHDNDEKK
-571 EKRAR
+571 AR
-576 RIDRKVNSLKERKF
+576 RIDRKINSLKDYKF
-590 DEDLGDDVA
+590 VEDLGDDVA

-623 DRAGLEVVKDDHDDY
+623 DRAGLEVVKDDHKDY

-645 SLTEAPIYDLTPQFD
+645 GL
-660 TRRSFYNKARI
+660 K
-671 DTGSDNSENKL
+671 
-682 YSYNTLVAE
+682 
-691 MIGGKPVVYNVQSG
+691 
-705 NTLRHVKEWLRQNGF
+705 
-720 KAETKSQIIRDYGV
+720 
-734 DDIVTESL
+734 ESL

-761 TKDEEM
+761 TKDDEM
-767 AIPVTDETKDEIIA
+767 AIPVTDDTREEIIA
-781 DDDEIIADDEE
+781 DGEK

-815 KKVYSNVDGYKTSN
+815 KKVYNNVDGYKTSN

>member
-140 VRRRHRAAKKM
+140 VRRRTRAAKKM

-173 DRAKLIYKEQS
+173 DRAKLIYKEQT

-200 IYYDDILELAGAYGV
+200 IYNDDILELADAYGV
-215 IDYGELVDRFVD
+215 VDYYELMDKFIDE
-227 DLAYDMGTQL
+227 LAYDMGTQL
-237 ESILAEEDDELKESI
+237 ESILAGEDDELKEAV
-252 KGRINERKER
+252 KGRVNERR
-262 ANGGL
+262 
-267 VRGSFDEIEKRLDK
+267 
-281 IQGDFVII
+281 
-289 DGGDVSYIKD
+289 
-299 SFANRTVDNE
+299 
-309 AIHKGFD
+309 
-316 FVEDDVYFD
+316 
-325 TVLDVVR
+325 
-332 YFDEAFLQEALGLGL
+332 
-347 DEVVT
+347 
-352 EDSRRG
+352 SR
-358 VVLFSIDID
+358 V
-367 SAQID
+367 
-372 KIFEVYRELDESV
+372 
-385 NGRNIRHKNGE
+385 
-396 NKRVKRI
+396 
-403 NEAFYRGNKS
+403 NEAFYRGN
-413 IKFVYN
+413 
-419 GDYADPDLIYDGYTF
+419 A
-434 NYYDIDEALWEDF
+434 
-447 LYGVEDGDID
+447 
-457 VSFDREFAE
+457 
-466 NHSDDDAVEDAF
+466 
-478 NLYVQENGVDYLKDV
+478 
-493 IYGGYFEKGSK
+493 
-504 SWHDRYKRGFAESKK
+504 
-519 SRHKGKLAE
+519 RHKGKLTE
-528 SDHIR
+528 SDRIR
-533 RRDVDSIPYS
+533 RMGIDSTSYN

-556 IDEKKSDNPRRRDEG
+556 IDEKKSDNPRRHNDN

-576 RIDRKVNSLKERKF
+576 RIDRKINSLKERKF

-645 SLTEAPIYDLTPQFD
+645 GLS
-660 TRRSFYNKARI
+660 
-671 DTGSDNSENKL
+671 
-682 YSYNTLVAE
+682 
-691 MIGGKPVVYNVQSG
+691 
-705 NTLRHVKEWLRQNGF
+705 
-720 KAETKSQIIRDYGV
+720 
-734 DDIVTESL
+734 ESL
-742 EEVEVKTDTD
+742 NEVEVKTDTD

-767 AIPVTDETKDEIIA
+767 AIPVTDDTKDEIIA
-781 DDDEIIADDEE
+781 GGEEDDTSDEIAADDEE

-865 FVGENKQI
+865 FVGENRQI
-873 TRGKKAFTVKGSIKD
+873 TRGKKAFTVKGSVKD

>member
-14 DVEDVMPCLHEEM
+14 DVEDVTPCLHEEM

-88 EDIVIDGEDAN
+88 EDIVIDGDDVN

-140 VRRRHRAAKKM
+140 VRRRTRAAKKM

-163 HTLTIIDDLV
+163 HTWSIIEDLV
-173 DRAKLIYKEQS
+173 DRAKRIYKERGDS
-184 DPDIS
+184 DIGA
-189 EAVMQ
+189 AVMK
-194 AIDDGL
+194 AIDEGL
-200 IYYDDILELAGAYGV
+200 IYNDDILELADAYGV
-215 IDYGELVDRFVD
+215 IDCGELVDKFID
-227 DLAYDMGTQL
+227 DLSGDMTTHL
-237 ESILAEEDDELKESI
+237 ELILAGEDDEI
-252 KGRINERKER
+252 KGSVK
-262 ANGGL
+262 G
-267 VRGSFDEIEKRLDK
+267 RG
-281 IQGDFVII
+281 
-289 DGGDVSYIKD
+289 
-299 SFANRTVDNE
+299 
-309 AIHKGFD
+309 
-316 FVEDDVYFD
+316 
-325 TVLDVVR
+325 
-332 YFDEAFLQEALGLGL
+332 
-347 DEVVT
+347 
-352 EDSRRG
+352 
-358 VVLFSIDID
+358 
-367 SAQID
+367 
-372 KIFEVYRELDESV
+372 
-385 NGRNIRHKNGE
+385 
-396 NKRVKRI
+396 NKRGKHI
-403 NEAFYRGNKS
+403 NEAFYRGNKD
-413 IKFVYN
+413 IKFVHHN
-419 GDYADPDLIYDGYTF
+419 EWEDPDLIYDGYTF
-434 NYYDIDEALWEDF
+434 NYWDIEDALWEDF
-447 LYGVEDGDID
+447 LICIDEGDVD

-466 NHSDDDAVEDAF
+466 NHPQDDVVEDAF
-478 NLYVQENGVDYLKDV
+478 DLYVQENGVNYLKDV

-504 SWHDRYKRGFAESKK
+504 SWHDRYKRGYTESKK
-519 SRHKGKLAE
+519 VRHKGKLTE
-528 SDHIR
+528 SDRIR
-533 RRDVDSIPYS
+533 WRDIGSIPYD
-543 RKRLSGRVRKDLD
+543 RKRMSDKARKELERAEEKSDKARYHD
-556 IDEKKSDNPRRRDEG
+556 NDEKK
-571 EKRAR
+571 AR
-576 RIDRKVNSLKERKF
+576 RIDRKINSLKDYKF
-590 DEDLGDDVA
+590 VEDLGDDVA

-623 DRAGLEVVKDDHDDY
+623 DRAGLEVVKDDHKDY

-645 SLTEAPIYDLTPQFD
+645 GLS
-660 TRRSFYNKARI
+660 
-671 DTGSDNSENKL
+671 
-682 YSYNTLVAE
+682 
-691 MIGGKPVVYNVQSG
+691 
-705 NTLRHVKEWLRQNGF
+705 
-720 KAETKSQIIRDYGV
+720 
-734 DDIVTESL
+734 ESL

-761 TKDEEM
+761 TKDDEM
-767 AIPVTDETKDEIIA
+767 AIPVTDDTREEIIA
-781 DDDEIIADDEE
+781 DGEK
-792 EDTVDDIEEFDEE
+792 EDTDDDIEEFDEE

-815 KKVYSNVDGYKTSN
+815 KKVYNNVDGYKTSN

>member
-140 VRRRHRAAKKM
+140 ARRRHRAAKKM

-173 DRAKLIYKEQS
+173 DRAKLIYKEQT

-200 IYYDDILELAGAYGV
+200 IYNDDILELADAYGV
-215 IDYGELVDRFVD
+215 IDYGELVDKFVD
-227 DLAYDMGTQL
+227 ELAYDMGTQL
-237 ESILAEEDDELKESI
+237 ESILAGEDDELKEAV
-252 KGRINERKER
+252 KGRVNERR
-262 ANGGL
+262 
-267 VRGSFDEIEKRLDK
+267 
-281 IQGDFVII
+281 
-289 DGGDVSYIKD
+289 
-299 SFANRTVDNE
+299 
-309 AIHKGFD
+309 
-316 FVEDDVYFD
+316 
-325 TVLDVVR
+325 
-332 YFDEAFLQEALGLGL
+332 
-347 DEVVT
+347 
-352 EDSRRG
+352 SR
-358 VVLFSIDID
+358 V
-367 SAQID
+367 
-372 KIFEVYRELDESV
+372 
-385 NGRNIRHKNGE
+385 
-396 NKRVKRI
+396 
-403 NEAFYRGNKS
+403 NEAFYRGN
-413 IKFVYN
+413 
-419 GDYADPDLIYDGYTF
+419 A
-434 NYYDIDEALWEDF
+434 
-447 LYGVEDGDID
+447 
-457 VSFDREFAE
+457 
-466 NHSDDDAVEDAF
+466 
-478 NLYVQENGVDYLKDV
+478 
-493 IYGGYFEKGSK
+493 
-504 SWHDRYKRGFAESKK
+504 
-519 SRHKGKLAE
+519 RHKGKLTE
-528 SDHIR
+528 SDRIR
-533 RRDVDSIPYS
+533 RRGIDSTSYN

-556 IDEKKSDNPRRRDEG
+556 IDEKKSDNPRRHDDN

-576 RIDRKVNSLKERKF
+576 RVDRKVNSLKERKF

-623 DRAGLEVVKDDHDDY
+623 DRAGLEVVKDDHDEY

-645 SLTEAPIYDLTPQFD
+645 GLS
-660 TRRSFYNKARI
+660 
-671 DTGSDNSENKL
+671 
-682 YSYNTLVAE
+682 
-691 MIGGKPVVYNVQSG
+691 
-705 NTLRHVKEWLRQNGF
+705 
-720 KAETKSQIIRDYGV
+720 
-734 DDIVTESL
+734 ESL
-742 EEVEVKTDTD
+742 NEVEVKTDTD

-761 TKDEEM
+761 TKDDEM
-767 AIPVTDETKDEIIA
+767 AIPVTDDTKDEIIA
-781 DDDEIIADDEE
+781 GGEEDDAIDEIAADDEE

>member
-14 DVEDVMPCLHEEM
+14 DVEDVTPCLHEEM

-75 DCNQCHSKIYKDK
+75 DCNQCHSKVYKDK
-88 EDIVIDGEDAN
+88 EDIVIDGDEVN

-127 DVEVEDKDTMTEG
+127 DVEVKGEDTMAES
-140 VRRRHRAAKKM
+140 VRRRAHDAKKANN
-151 GKKVV
+151 KVV
-156 EEFNGSY
+156 EEFEGSSDASA
-163 HTLTIIDDLV
+163 IIDDLV
-173 DRAKLIYKEQS
+173 DRAKLIYKEQDDS
-184 DPDIS
+184 DID
-189 EAVMQ
+189 EAVSE

-200 IYYDDILELAGAYGV
+200 IYYDDIIKLADAYGV
-215 IDYGELVDRFVD
+215 IDYGELEGKFID
-227 DLAYDMGTQL
+227 DLSDEMRTKL
-237 ESILAEEDDELKESI
+237 EHILAEEDDE
-252 KGRINERKER
+252 
-262 ANGGL
+262 
-267 VRGSFDEIEKRLDK
+267 IE
-281 IQGDFVII
+281 
-289 DGGDVSYIKD
+289 
-299 SFANRTVDNE
+299 
-309 AIHKGFD
+309 
-316 FVEDDVYFD
+316 
-325 TVLDVVR
+325 
-332 YFDEAFLQEALGLGL
+332 
-347 DEVVT
+347 
-352 EDSRRG
+352 
-358 VVLFSIDID
+358 
-367 SAQID
+367 
-372 KIFEVYRELDESV
+372 ESV
-385 NGRNIRHKNGE
+385 KG
-396 NKRVKRI
+396 
-403 NEAFYRGNKS
+403 RGNK
-413 IKFVYN
+413 
-419 GDYADPDLIYDGYTF
+419 
-434 NYYDIDEALWEDF
+434 
-447 LYGVEDGDID
+447 
-457 VSFDREFAE
+457 
-466 NHSDDDAVEDAF
+466 
-478 NLYVQENGVDYLKDV
+478 
-493 IYGGYFEKGSK
+493 
-504 SWHDRYKRGFAESKK
+504 KRGFAESKK
-519 SRHKGKLAE
+519 PRHKGKLTE
-528 SDHIR
+528 SDRIR
-533 RRDVDSIPYS
+533 WRDIDNIPYDIGQMS
-543 RKRLSGRVRKDLD
+543 DKARNALD
-556 IDEKKSDNPRRRDEG
+556 HAMKMSDKARYHDNDEKK
-571 EKRAR
+571 AR
-576 RIDRKVNSLKERKF
+576 RIDRKINSLKDYKF
-590 DEDLGDDVA
+590 VEDLGDDVA

-623 DRAGLEVVKDDHDDY
+623 DRAGLEVVKDDHKDY

-645 SLTEAPIYDLTPQFD
+645 GL
-660 TRRSFYNKARI
+660 K
-671 DTGSDNSENKL
+671 
-682 YSYNTLVAE
+682 
-691 MIGGKPVVYNVQSG
+691 
-705 NTLRHVKEWLRQNGF
+705 
-720 KAETKSQIIRDYGV
+720 
-734 DDIVTESL
+734 ESL

-761 TKDEEM
+761 TKDDEM
-767 AIPVTDETKDEIIA
+767 AIPVTDGTREEIIA
-781 DDDEIIADDEE
+781 DGEE

-815 KKVYSNVDGYKTSN
+815 KKVYNNVDGYKTSN

>member
-88 EDIVIDGEDAN
+88 EDIVIDGDDAN

-173 DRAKLIYKEQS
+173 DRAKLIYKEQA

-200 IYYDDILELAGAYGV
+200 IYNDDILELADAYGV
-215 IDYGELVDRFVD
+215 IDYYELMDKFID
-227 DLAYDMGTQL
+227 ELAYDMGTQL
-237 ESILAEEDDELKESI
+237 ESMLAEEDDELKESI
-252 KGRINERKER
+252 KG
-262 ANGGL
+262 
-267 VRGSFDEIEKRLDK
+267 
-281 IQGDFVII
+281 
-289 DGGDVSYIKD
+289 
-299 SFANRTVDNE
+299 
-309 AIHKGFD
+309 
-316 FVEDDVYFD
+316 
-325 TVLDVVR
+325 
-332 YFDEAFLQEALGLGL
+332 
-347 DEVVT
+347 
-352 EDSRRG
+352 
-358 VVLFSIDID
+358 
-367 SAQID
+367 
-372 KIFEVYRELDESV
+372 
-385 NGRNIRHKNGE
+385 
-396 NKRVKRI
+396 
-403 NEAFYRGNKS
+403 
-413 IKFVYN
+413 
-419 GDYADPDLIYDGYTF
+419 
-434 NYYDIDEALWEDF
+434 
-447 LYGVEDGDID
+447 
-457 VSFDREFAE
+457 
-466 NHSDDDAVEDAF
+466 
-478 NLYVQENGVDYLKDV
+478 
-493 IYGGYFEKGSK
+493 
-504 SWHDRYKRGFAESKK
+504 
-519 SRHKGKLAE
+519 KLAE

-533 RRDVDSIPYS
+533 RRGIDGTPYN
-543 RKRLSGRVRKDLD
+543 RKRMSGRVRKDLD
-556 IDEKKSDNPRRRDEG
+556 IDEKKSDNPRRRDDD

-623 DRAGLEVVKDDHDDY
+623 DRAGLEVVKDDHDEY

-645 SLTEAPIYDLTPQFD
+645 GLS
-660 TRRSFYNKARI
+660 
-671 DTGSDNSENKL
+671 
-682 YSYNTLVAE
+682 
-691 MIGGKPVVYNVQSG
+691 
-705 NTLRHVKEWLRQNGF
+705 
-720 KAETKSQIIRDYGV
+720 
-734 DDIVTESL
+734 ESL
-742 EEVEVKTDTD
+742 NEVEVKTDTD

-767 AIPVTDETKDEIIA
+767 AIPVTEDTKDEIIA
-781 DDDEIIADDEE
+781 GGEEDDTSDEIVADDEE

>member
-14 DVEDVMPCLHEEM
+14 DVEDVTPCLHEEM

-75 DCNQCHSKIYKDK
+75 DCNQCHSKVYKDK
-88 EDIVIDGEDAN
+88 EDIVIDGDEVN

-127 DVEVEDKDTMTEG
+127 DVEVEGEDTMTES
-140 VRRRHRAAKKM
+140 VQHRTCDAKKA

-156 EEFNGSY
+156 EEFEGSPDASA
-163 HTLTIIDDLV
+163 IIDDLI
-173 DRAKLIYKEQS
+173 DRAKLIYKEQDDS
-184 DPDIS
+184 DID
-189 EAVMQ
+189 EAVRE

-200 IYYDDILELAGAYGV
+200 IYYADIIKLADAYGV
-215 IDYGELVDRFVD
+215 IDYGELEDKFID
-227 DLAYDMGTQL
+227 DLSDEMRTKP
-237 ESILAEEDDELKESI
+237 EHMLAEEDDEIEESV
-252 KGRINERKER
+252 KGRENERGKS
-262 ANGGL
+262 ANGDNTIRDWYIKTYPTDEIGGEIDESVTFDDVFAGL
-267 VRGSFDEIEKRLDK
+267 KNHEDFYEMIGVYDSIVRERIFDELAKSKNVSYDK
-281 IQGDFVII
+281 I
-289 DGGDVSYIKD
+289 YK
-299 SFANRTVDNE
+299 
-309 AIHKGFD
+309 
-316 FVEDDVYFD
+316 
-325 TVLDVVR
+325 LW
-332 YFDEAFLQEALGLGL
+332 
-347 DEVVT
+347 
-352 EDSRRG
+352 
-358 VVLFSIDID
+358 
-367 SAQID
+367 
-372 KIFEVYRELDESV
+372 LDESAI
-385 NGRNIRHKNGE
+385 GR
-396 NKRVKRI
+396 
-403 NEAFYRGNKS
+403 
-413 IKFVYN
+413 
-419 GDYADPDLIYDGYTF
+419 
-434 NYYDIDEALWEDF
+434 
-447 LYGVEDGDID
+447 
-457 VSFDREFAE
+457 
-466 NHSDDDAVEDAF
+466 
-478 NLYVQENGVDYLKDV
+478 
-493 IYGGYFEKGSK
+493 
-504 SWHDRYKRGFAESKK
+504 K
-519 SRHKGKLAE
+519 SRRKGKLTE
-528 SDHIR
+528 SDRIR
-533 RRDVDSIPYS
+533 WRDIDNIPY
-543 RKRLSGRVRKDLD
+543 D
-556 IDEKKSDNPRRRDEG
+556 IGQMSDKAKNALYHAMKMSDKARYHDNDEKK
-571 EKRAR
+571 AR
-576 RIDRKVNSLKERKF
+576 RIDRKINSLKDYKF
-590 DEDLGDDVA
+590 VEDLGDDVA

-623 DRAGLEVVKDDHDDY
+623 DRAGLEVVKDDHKDY

-645 SLTEAPIYDLTPQFD
+645 GL
-660 TRRSFYNKARI
+660 
-671 DTGSDNSENKL
+671 
-682 YSYNTLVAE
+682 
-691 MIGGKPVVYNVQSG
+691 
-705 NTLRHVKEWLRQNGF
+705 
-720 KAETKSQIIRDYGV
+720 
-734 DDIVTESL
+734 TESL

-761 TKDEEM
+761 TKDDEM
-767 AIPVTDETKDEIIA
+767 AIPVTNDTRDKIIA
-781 DDDEIIADDEE
+781 DGEK
-792 EDTVDDIEEFDEE
+792 EDTDDDIEEFDEE

-815 KKVYSNVDGYKTSN
+815 KKVYNNVDGYKTSN

>member
-88 EDIVIDGEDAN
+88 EDIVIDGDDAN

-127 DVEVEDKDTMTEG
+127 DVEVEDKDAMTEG

-173 DRAKLIYKEQS
+173 DRAKLIYKDRGDS
-184 DPDIS
+184 DID
-189 EAVMQ
+189 EAIRE
-194 AIDDGL
+194 AIDEGL
-200 IYYDDILELAGAYGV
+200 IYYDDIIELADAYGV

-227 DLAYDMGTQL
+227 ELAYDMGTQL

-252 KGRINERKER
+252 KGRVNERKDGR
-262 ANGGL
+262 KPRH
-267 VRGSFDEIEKRLDK
+267 RGR
-281 IQGDFVII
+281 
-289 DGGDVSYIKD
+289 
-299 SFANRTVDNE
+299 
-309 AIHKGFD
+309 
-316 FVEDDVYFD
+316 
-325 TVLDVVR
+325 
-332 YFDEAFLQEALGLGL
+332 
-347 DEVVT
+347 
-352 EDSRRG
+352 
-358 VVLFSIDID
+358 
-367 SAQID
+367 
-372 KIFEVYRELDESV
+372 
-385 NGRNIRHKNGE
+385 
-396 NKRVKRI
+396 
-403 NEAFYRGNKS
+403 
-413 IKFVYN
+413 
-419 GDYADPDLIYDGYTF
+419 
-434 NYYDIDEALWEDF
+434 
-447 LYGVEDGDID
+447 
-457 VSFDREFAE
+457 
-466 NHSDDDAVEDAF
+466 
-478 NLYVQENGVDYLKDV
+478 
-493 IYGGYFEKGSK
+493 
-504 SWHDRYKRGFAESKK
+504 
-519 SRHKGKLAE
+519 LAE
-528 SDHIR
+528 SDRIR
-533 RRDVDSIPYS
+533 RRGVGGTPYGREQMSGKARKGLGRIEEKSDKVIPH
-543 RKRLSGRVRKDLD
+543 GN
-556 IDEKKSDNPRRRDEG
+556 DEKK
-571 EKRAR
+571 AR
-576 RIDRKVNSLKERKF
+576 IIDRKVNSLKERKF

-645 SLTEAPIYDLTPQFD
+645 SL
-660 TRRSFYNKARI
+660 S
-671 DTGSDNSENKL
+671 
-682 YSYNTLVAE
+682 
-691 MIGGKPVVYNVQSG
+691 
-705 NTLRHVKEWLRQNGF
+705 
-720 KAETKSQIIRDYGV
+720 
-734 DDIVTESL
+734 ESL

-767 AIPVTDETKDEIIA
+767 AIPVTDDTKDEIIA
-781 DDDEIIADDEE
+781 GGEEDDTSDEIVADDEE

>member
-88 EDIVIDGEDAN
+88 EDIVIDGDDAN

-173 DRAKLIYKEQS
+173 DRAKLIYKEQT

-200 IYYDDILELAGAYGV
+200 IYYDDIIELADAYGV

-227 DLAYDMGTQL
+227 ELSYDMGTQL
-237 ESILAEEDDELKESI
+237 ESILAGGDDELKE
-252 KGRINERKER
+252 
-262 ANGGL
+262 
-267 VRGSFDEIEKRLDK
+267 
-281 IQGDFVII
+281 
-289 DGGDVSYIKD
+289 
-299 SFANRTVDNE
+299 
-309 AIHKGFD
+309 
-316 FVEDDVYFD
+316 
-325 TVLDVVR
+325 
-332 YFDEAFLQEALGLGL
+332 
-347 DEVVT
+347 
-352 EDSRRG
+352 
-358 VVLFSIDID
+358 
-367 SAQID
+367 
-372 KIFEVYRELDESV
+372 
-385 NGRNIRHKNGE
+385 
-396 NKRVKRI
+396 
-403 NEAFYRGNKS
+403 
-413 IKFVYN
+413 
-419 GDYADPDLIYDGYTF
+419 
-434 NYYDIDEALWEDF
+434 
-447 LYGVEDGDID
+447 
-457 VSFDREFAE
+457 
-466 NHSDDDAVEDAF
+466 AV
-478 NLYVQENGVDYLKDV
+478 
-493 IYGGYFEKGSK
+493 
-504 SWHDRYKRGFAESKK
+504 
-519 SRHKGKLAE
+519 KGKLAE

-533 RRDVDSIPYS
+533 RRDIESAPYD

-556 IDEKKSDNPRRRDEG
+556 IDEKKSDNPRRRDED

-645 SLTEAPIYDLTPQFD
+645 SLTEAPTYDLTPQFD

-705 NTLRHVKEWLRQNGF
+705 TTLRHVKEWLRQKGF

-734 DDIVTESL
+734 DNIVTESL
-742 EEVEVKTDTD
+742 NEVEVKTDTD

-767 AIPVTDETKDEIIA
+767 AIPVTDDTKDEIIA
-781 DDDEIIADDEE
+781 GDEE

>member
-88 EDIVIDGEDAN
+88 EDIVIDGDDAN

-163 HTLTIIDDLV
+163 HTWSIIEDLV
-173 DRAKLIYKEQS
+173 DRAALIYKEQA

-194 AIDDGL
+194 AIDEGL
-200 IYYDDILELAGAYGV
+200 IYNDDILELAGAYGV
-215 IDYGELVDRFVD
+215 IDYGELVDKFID
-227 DLAYDMGTQL
+227 DLSGDMTTHL
-237 ESILAEEDDELKESI
+237 ELILAGEDDELKEAV
-252 KGRINERKER
+252 KGRVNERR
-262 ANGGL
+262 
-267 VRGSFDEIEKRLDK
+267 R
-281 IQGDFVII
+281 
-289 DGGDVSYIKD
+289 
-299 SFANRTVDNE
+299 
-309 AIHKGFD
+309 
-316 FVEDDVYFD
+316 
-325 TVLDVVR
+325 
-332 YFDEAFLQEALGLGL
+332 
-347 DEVVT
+347 
-352 EDSRRG
+352 SR
-358 VVLFSIDID
+358 V
-367 SAQID
+367 
-372 KIFEVYRELDESV
+372 
-385 NGRNIRHKNGE
+385 
-396 NKRVKRI
+396 

-419 GDYADPDLIYDGYTF
+419 GDYADPDLIYNGYTF
-434 NYYDIDEALWEDF
+434 NYWDIENALWEDF
-447 LYGVEDGDID
+447 LDGVEDGDIG

-466 NHSDDDAVEDAF
+466 HHDDDDAVEDAF
-478 NLYVQENGVDYLKDV
+478 NLYVQENGVDYLNDV

-519 SRHKGKLAE
+519 PRHNGKLTE
-528 SDHIR
+528 SDRIR
-533 RRDVDSIPYS
+533 RRGVGGTSYS
-543 RKRLSGRVRKDLD
+543 RKRMSGRVRKDLD
-556 IDEKKSDNPRRRDEG
+556 IDEKKSDNTRRHNED

-645 SLTEAPIYDLTPQFD
+645 GLS
-660 TRRSFYNKARI
+660 
-671 DTGSDNSENKL
+671 
-682 YSYNTLVAE
+682 
-691 MIGGKPVVYNVQSG
+691 
-705 NTLRHVKEWLRQNGF
+705 
-720 KAETKSQIIRDYGV
+720 
-734 DDIVTESL
+734 ESL
-742 EEVEVKTDTD
+742 NEVEVKTDTD

-761 TKDEEM
+761 TKDDEM
-767 AIPVTDETKDEIIA
+767 AIPVTDDTKDEIIA
-781 DDDEIIADDEE
+781 GGEEDDTSDEIAADDEE

-857 ESRDNGKR
+857 ESRDNGRR

>member
-88 EDIVIDGEDAN
+88 EDIVIDGDDAN

-173 DRAKLIYKEQS
+173 DRAKLIYKEQA

-200 IYYDDILELAGAYGV
+200 IYNDDILELADAYGV
-215 IDYGELVDRFVD
+215 IDYGELVDKFVD
-227 DLAYDMGTQL
+227 ELAYDMGTQL
-237 ESILAEEDDELKESI
+237 ESILAGEDDELKEAV
-252 KGRINERKER
+252 KGRVNERR
-262 ANGGL
+262 
-267 VRGSFDEIEKRLDK
+267 
-281 IQGDFVII
+281 
-289 DGGDVSYIKD
+289 
-299 SFANRTVDNE
+299 
-309 AIHKGFD
+309 
-316 FVEDDVYFD
+316 
-325 TVLDVVR
+325 
-332 YFDEAFLQEALGLGL
+332 
-347 DEVVT
+347 
-352 EDSRRG
+352 SR
-358 VVLFSIDID
+358 V
-367 SAQID
+367 
-372 KIFEVYRELDESV
+372 
-385 NGRNIRHKNGE
+385 
-396 NKRVKRI
+396 
-403 NEAFYRGNKS
+403 NEAFYRGN
-413 IKFVYN
+413 
-419 GDYADPDLIYDGYTF
+419 A
-434 NYYDIDEALWEDF
+434 
-447 LYGVEDGDID
+447 
-457 VSFDREFAE
+457 
-466 NHSDDDAVEDAF
+466 
-478 NLYVQENGVDYLKDV
+478 
-493 IYGGYFEKGSK
+493 
-504 SWHDRYKRGFAESKK
+504 
-519 SRHKGKLAE
+519 RHKGKLTE
-528 SDHIR
+528 SDRIR
-533 RRDVDSIPYS
+533 RRGIDSTSYN

-556 IDEKKSDNPRRRDEG
+556 IDEKKSDNPRRHDDN

-576 RIDRKVNSLKERKF
+576 RVDRKVNSLKERKF

-623 DRAGLEVVKDDHDDY
+623 DRAGLEVVKDDHDEY

-645 SLTEAPIYDLTPQFD
+645 GLS
-660 TRRSFYNKARI
+660 
-671 DTGSDNSENKL
+671 
-682 YSYNTLVAE
+682 
-691 MIGGKPVVYNVQSG
+691 
-705 NTLRHVKEWLRQNGF
+705 
-720 KAETKSQIIRDYGV
+720 
-734 DDIVTESL
+734 ESL
-742 EEVEVKTDTD
+742 NEVEVKTDTD

-761 TKDEEM
+761 TKDDEM
-767 AIPVTDETKDEIIA
+767 AIPVTDDTKDEIIA
-781 DDDEIIADDEE
+781 GGEEDDAIDEIAADDEE

>member
-88 EDIVIDGEDAN
+88 EDIVIDGDDAN

-163 HTLTIIDDLV
+163 HTWSIIEDLV
-173 DRAKLIYKEQS
+173 DRAALIYKEQA

-194 AIDDGL
+194 AIDEGL
-200 IYYDDILELAGAYGV
+200 IYNDDILELAGAYGV
-215 IDYGELVDRFVD
+215 IDYGELVDKFID
-227 DLAYDMGTQL
+227 DLSGDMTTHL
-237 ESILAEEDDELKESI
+237 ELILAGEDDELKEAV
-252 KGRINERKER
+252 KGRVNERR
-262 ANGGL
+262 
-267 VRGSFDEIEKRLDK
+267 
-281 IQGDFVII
+281 
-289 DGGDVSYIKD
+289 
-299 SFANRTVDNE
+299 
-309 AIHKGFD
+309 
-316 FVEDDVYFD
+316 
-325 TVLDVVR
+325 
-332 YFDEAFLQEALGLGL
+332 
-347 DEVVT
+347 
-352 EDSRRG
+352 SR
-358 VVLFSIDID
+358 V
-367 SAQID
+367 
-372 KIFEVYRELDESV
+372 
-385 NGRNIRHKNGE
+385 
-396 NKRVKRI
+396 
-403 NEAFYRGNKS
+403 NEAFYRGN
-413 IKFVYN
+413 
-419 GDYADPDLIYDGYTF
+419 A
-434 NYYDIDEALWEDF
+434 
-447 LYGVEDGDID
+447 
-457 VSFDREFAE
+457 
-466 NHSDDDAVEDAF
+466 
-478 NLYVQENGVDYLKDV
+478 
-493 IYGGYFEKGSK
+493 
-504 SWHDRYKRGFAESKK
+504 
-519 SRHKGKLAE
+519 RHKGKLTE
-528 SDHIR
+528 SDRIR
-533 RRDVDSIPYS
+533 RRGIDSTSYN

-556 IDEKKSDNPRRRDEG
+556 IDEKKSDNPRRHDDN

-576 RIDRKVNSLKERKF
+576 RVDRKVNYLKERKF

-623 DRAGLEVVKDDHDDY
+623 DRAGLEVVKDDHDEY

-645 SLTEAPIYDLTPQFD
+645 GLS
-660 TRRSFYNKARI
+660 
-671 DTGSDNSENKL
+671 
-682 YSYNTLVAE
+682 
-691 MIGGKPVVYNVQSG
+691 
-705 NTLRHVKEWLRQNGF
+705 
-720 KAETKSQIIRDYGV
+720 
-734 DDIVTESL
+734 ESL
-742 EEVEVKTDTD
+742 NEVEVKTDTD

-761 TKDEEM
+761 TKDDEM
-767 AIPVTDETKDEIIA
+767 AIPVTDDTKDEIIA
-781 DDDEIIADDEE
+781 GGEEDDTSDEIAADDEE